1 MSEFDELENLFS
13 DTFANEQVVPPKSV
27 KQNIDSELFGST
39 GRLIWMFA
47 LVIIFLLP
55 IGGVLFYSTIEKAN
69 GQIAG
74 VSNVDANTMNRE
86 TNSNEGQNNTKSE
99 EITANTD
106 EQQLTALENT
116 ESSNYTA
123 EEEGN
128 SANNEFAEQNN
139 EGREASE
146 KGAITVDVDGGNEPN
161 GQESFEQNK
170 PLNASER
177 TESLNGTIDAA
188 QNAETAGSE
197 EVIEKVNT
205 LLAIASAEE
214 IEEKP
219 LPYDLLLMC
228 ATPNYP
234 SKQRLPIS
242 LDVYAGVEKGFNNY
256 DYTVQTFVAMDKNL
270 TEDLGTSVSLEVSYP
285 LRNRLSLASGIGMHR
300 ANNMFTRET
309 PTMDSTYVGDTMIVT
324 WYFDTVTQ
332 MQTSD
337 TTITPMYDINE
348 YIAEESTFI
357 TRTSFFVPL
366 YLKYEMPIGLRWSVG
381 ASAGV
386 RFSYDHLKIGDN
398 MLNMTVNEFKRFG
411 ISTVFRP
418 QVNFSTGQWKFGAY
432 GQTGFDLIHG
442 LSGDATRVRRL
453 SLGGGLNF
461 RYTF

>member
-13 DTFANEQVVPPKSV
+13 DAFANEQVVPPKSV

-55 IGGVLFYSTIEKAN
+55 IGGVLFYSTIENAN
-69 GQIAG
+69 GQIAAKS
-74 VSNVDANTMNRE
+74 VIDTSTMNSQK
-86 TNSNEGQNNTKSE
+86 NSNEEQNSTKSK
-99 EITANTD
+99 EIIANTD
-106 EQQLTALENT
+106 EQQTTALENT
-116 ESSNYTA
+116 GSSNYR
-123 EEEGN
+123 EGQEVN
-128 SANNEFAEQNN
+128 DAYNTFTEQN
-139 EGREASE
+139 EGGSVVTE
-146 KGAITVDVDGGNEPN
+146 KGTISPGVGNESI
-161 GQESFEQNK
+161 GEESFEQNEQLK
-170 PLNASER
+170 ASQR
-177 TESLNGTIDAA
+177 TENVEGAIDRTGS
-188 QNAETAGSE
+188 AEASGNE
-197 EVIEKVNT
+197 EVIKDVNT
-205 LLAIASAEE
+205 MLAIASVEGV
-214 IEEKP
+214 EEKP

-234 SKQRLPIS
+234 PKQRLPIS

-285 LRNRLSLASGIGMHR
+285 LRSRLSLASGIGMHR

-309 PTMDSTYVGDTMIVT
+309 PGIDSTYVGDTMIVT

-332 MQTSD
+332 MQTAD
-337 TTITPMYDINE
+337 TTFSAMYEYNE
-348 YIAEESTFI
+348 FNNMESTFI

-366 YLKYEMPIGLRWSVG
+366 YIKYEMPIGLRWSVG

-411 ISTVFRP
+411 ISTVIRP
-418 QVNFSTGQWKFGAY
+418 QINFSTGQWKFGAY

>member
-1 MSEFDELENLFS
+1 
-13 DTFANEQVVPPKSV
+13 
-27 KQNIDSELFGST
+27 
-39 GRLIWMFA
+39 
-47 LVIIFLLP
+47 
-55 IGGVLFYSTIEKAN
+55 
-69 GQIAG
+69 
-74 VSNVDANTMNRE
+74 MNRE
-86 TNSNEGQNNTKSE
+86 TNSNEGKNKSKNE
-99 EITANTD
+99 DITANIS
-106 EQQLTALENT
+106 EQQKTALENAGY
-116 ESSNYTA
+116 SNYT
-123 EEEGN
+123 EDEEGN
-128 SANNEFAEQNN
+128 STYNTSAEQN
-139 EGREASE
+139 EGGSEAIE
-146 KGAITVDVDGGNEPN
+146 KGPAKADADNESN
-161 GQESFEQNK
+161 GKESFEQN
-170 PLNASER
+170 N
-177 TESLNGTIDAA
+177 SLNDLEGTKNLDGTIDIT
-188 QNAETAGSE
+188 QNAEPAGRE
-197 EVIEKVNT
+197 TVIEDVNT
-205 LLAIASAEE
+205 LLAIAQAEE

-228 ATPNYP
+228 ATTNHP

-285 LRNRLSLASGIGMHR
+285 LTNRLSLASGMGMHR
-300 ANNMFTRET
+300 ANNMFTLET
-309 PTMDSTYVGDTMIVT
+309 PTIDSTYLGDTMIVT

-337 TTITPMYDINE
+337 TTITPLYDYNE
-348 YIAEESTFI
+348 FVNMESTFI

-366 YLKYEMPIGLRWSVG
+366 YVKYEILIGLRWSAG

-398 MLNMTVNEFKRFG
+398 ALNMTVNEFKRFG
-411 ISTVFRP
+411 ISAVFRP

>member
-13 DTFANEQVVPPKSV
+13 DAFANEQVVPPKSV

-55 IGGVLFYSTIEKAN
+55 IGGVLFYSTIENAN
-69 GQIAG
+69 GQIAATT
-74 VSNVDANTMNRE
+74 VIDAGSMESE
-86 TNSNEGQNNTKSE
+86 TNLKDLQNKSKKE
-99 EITANTD
+99 EITANIS
-106 EQQLTALENT
+106 EQQKTALENAGN
-116 ESSNYTA
+116 SNYT
-123 EEEGN
+123 EGEEGN
-128 SANNEFAEQNN
+128 STYNTSAEQN
-139 EGREASE
+139 EGESEAIE
-146 KGAITVDVDGGNEPN
+146 KGTTKADADNESN
-161 GQESFEQNK
+161 GKESFEQNNS
-170 PLNASER
+170 LNASEG
-177 TESLNGTIDAA
+177 TKNLDGTIDIT
-188 QNAETAGSE
+188 QNAEAAGRE
-197 EVIEKVNT
+197 TVIEDVNT
-205 LLAIASAEE
+205 LLAIAQTEE

-228 ATPNYP
+228 ATPNHP

-285 LRNRLSLASGIGMHR
+285 LTNRLSLASGMGMHR
-300 ANNMFTRET
+300 ANNMFMRET
-309 PTMDSTYVGDTMIVT
+309 SGVDSTYVGDTMIVT

-337 TTITPMYDINE
+337 TTITPLYDYNE
-348 YIAEESTFI
+348 FVNMESTFI
-357 TRTSFFVPL
+357 TRTSYFVPL
-366 YLKYEMPIGLRWSVG
+366 YVKYEMPIGLRWSVG

-398 MLNMTVNEFKRFG
+398 ALNMTVNEFKRFG